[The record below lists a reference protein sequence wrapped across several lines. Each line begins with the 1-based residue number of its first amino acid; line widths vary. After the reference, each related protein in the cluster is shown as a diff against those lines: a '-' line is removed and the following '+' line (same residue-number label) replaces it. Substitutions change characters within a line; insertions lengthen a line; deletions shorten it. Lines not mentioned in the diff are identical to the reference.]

1 MKDKLLNAQMLLN
14 FHFIYNYAPFPA
26 IFILWY
32 LVASP
37 ISWGKKFQSKKES
50 PALWDANVTFFPKT
64 ATYFELTGRTVHD
77 NKDFIENW
85 TWLATCMSLAQCPE
99 PPLLPYPATL
109 ESIHQYLEDMT
120 EVPIASGKTGD

>member
-1 MKDKLLNAQMLLN
+1 M
-14 FHFIYNYAPFPA
+14 
-26 IFILWY
+26 
-32 LVASP
+32 
-37 ISWGKKFQSKKES
+37 
-50 PALWDANVTFFPKT
+50 TFFPKT

-77 NKDFIENW
+77 NKDFIEKC

-99 PPLLPYPATL
+99 PPHLPYPATL